1 MPHLIVNIFM
11 IMFKEILDKF
21 DSVMINHVKSL
32 ECSFHKTTKWKSVAI
47 EGGKACSRSEEKSD
61 FNNAVGR

>member
-1 MPHLIVNIFM
+1 
-11 IMFKEILDKF
+11 MFKEILDKF